1 MGPGSRIRIPNRRMR
16 LSDNLSLKEVTKS
29 ATAIKHGISNEP
41 SIDHLEN
48 LKAIAENIFQP
59 IRNHFGVPIA
69 VTSGY
74 RSEELNKRIGG
85 SLTSQHSKGEALDL
99 DADVYGQ
106 VTNKEIFEYILD
118 HIDFDQLIWEFGTDQ
133 DPDWVHVSYKRKE
146 RNRGEVL
153 KAIRTNGKVRYEFY

>member
-1 MGPGSRIRIPNRRMR
+1 MR

-41 SIDHLEN
+41 SIEHLEN

-146 RNRGEVL
+146 RNRE
-153 KAIRTNGKVRYEFY
+153 K